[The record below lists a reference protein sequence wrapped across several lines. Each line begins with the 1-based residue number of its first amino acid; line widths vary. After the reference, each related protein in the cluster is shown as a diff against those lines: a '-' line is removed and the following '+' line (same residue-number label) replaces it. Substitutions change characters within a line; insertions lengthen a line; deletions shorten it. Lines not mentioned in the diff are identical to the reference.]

1 MDHNRAVN
9 VVDPLANH
17 NPIVAARRWLEEHD
31 RVALATVVSTW
42 GSAPVPVGGQIALA
56 PGERSRA
63 RSREAASKSM

>member
-42 GSAPVPVGGQIALA
+42 SHRGSA
-56 PGERSRA
+56 SRA
-63 RSREAASKSM
+63 PSREAASKSM